1 MQTRV
6 SSKGQIVLPL
16 PIRNGLGIRTGDPLD
31 ARIEGDHVIL
41 SPVKPK
47 RRKGRIVIDPRTG
60 LPAVT
65 FGKGAPKVTSAMV
78 EKLLEEFP

>member
-16 PIRNGLGIRTGDPLD
+16 PIRHRLGIQTGDPLD
-31 ARIEGDHVIL
+31 ARVEGVNVIL
-41 SPVKPK
+41 SPVKPR
-47 RRKGRIVIDPRTG
+47 RRKGKIVINPRTG
-60 LPAVT
+60 LPACHLR
-65 FGKGAPKVTSAMV
+65 KGCPKVTSSTV